1 VGRRCG
7 PQAGSKFIYAY
18 RIRRCPN
25 HYARKAFAR
34 FPVIIPAGA
43 TIISRNL
50 RYYCNY
56 RASVDARN
64 FMANVFNWTGVA
76 SAHTLT
82 SPTTKIAFSS
92 PMANATEGAYNEI
105 NSSNVVEAPL
115 GNGDL
120 KLRFHVAGAAPAGLN
135 TIEVGTQGNAIRMQH
150 IVTYTA

>member
-1 VGRRCG
+1 MWTT
-7 PQAGSKFIYAY
+7 GSRFIYAY

-25 HYARKAFAR
+25 HCVRKAFAC
-34 FPVIIPAGA
+34 FPVTIPAGA

-56 RASVDARN
+56 RASVDARY
-64 FMANVFNWTGVA
+64 FMANVFIWTGVA

-92 PMANATEGAYNEI
+92 PMANTTEGAYNEI
-105 NSSNVVEAPL
+105 NSSNVVEATL
-115 GNGDL
+115 RNGDL

-135 TIEVGTQGNAIRMQH
+135 AIEVGGTGERNPLQL
-150 IVTYTA
+150 IVTYTV